1 MAEDMDMEDM
11 DTVVMDIPM
20 VGMVDTVTDTTVAND
35 LLMPKPN
42 PTTDMVDTMAE
53 DTDTED
59 TEVMV
64 DTVMEDTVIMVEMF
78 SHDQVTRI
86 LKKNNL
92 APFCT
97 KMIISVFSI
106 LG

>member
-1 MAEDMDMEDM
+1 MDMVDT

-20 VGMVDTVTDTTVAND
+20 VDTDTTVAND
-35 LLMPKPN
+35 LPMPKLN
-42 PTTDMVDTMAE
+42 PTTDMVDITAE

-64 DTVMEDTVIMVEMF
+64 DTVTDDMVIMVEMF

-106 LG
+106 LGKQLNCQ

>member
-1 MAEDMDMEDM
+1 MLMLTPMPMLDLTIMVDTMAEDMDMVDT

-20 VGMVDTVTDTTVAND
+20 VDTDTTVAND
-35 LLMPKPN
+35 LLMPKLN
-42 PTTDMVDTMAE
+42 PTTDMVDITAE
-53 DTDTED
+53 DTD

-64 DTVMEDTVIMVEMF
+64 DTVTDDMVIMVEMF

-92 APFCT
+92 
-97 KMIISVFSI
+97 
-106 LG
+106 